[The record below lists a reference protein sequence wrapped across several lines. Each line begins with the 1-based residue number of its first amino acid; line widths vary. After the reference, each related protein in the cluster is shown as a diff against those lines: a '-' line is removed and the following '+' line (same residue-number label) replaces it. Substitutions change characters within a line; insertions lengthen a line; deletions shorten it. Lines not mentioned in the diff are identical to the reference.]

1 MKKSLNSPCCAG
13 AIANLR
19 TRMVKITIGETIFE
33 DEFYFYECEK
43 CGEGWTTT
51 ESDTESLKKID
62 KIF

>member
-1 MKKSLNSPCCAG
+1 MCG